1 MVFMRILVV
10 DDQEDELE
18 LFEHTIA
25 RISDSTSVLAVSCT
39 EAIHVL
45 ENDAPLPDMIFIDI
59 RMPKIDGLVC
69 LAEIKANPKFRS
81 IPIIMWSNY
90 RYDSIVDK
98 ARMLDAEFYLK
109 PVGETELL
117 KLLYKIINQQRK
129 PIASKSSVK

>member
-1 MVFMRILVV
+1 
-10 DDQEDELE
+10 
-18 LFEHTIA
+18 
-25 RISDSTSVLAVSCT
+25 
-39 EAIHVL
+39 
-45 ENDAPLPDMIFIDI
+45 
-59 RMPKIDGLVC
+59 
-69 LAEIKANPKFRS
+69 
-81 IPIIMWSNY
+81 MWSNY